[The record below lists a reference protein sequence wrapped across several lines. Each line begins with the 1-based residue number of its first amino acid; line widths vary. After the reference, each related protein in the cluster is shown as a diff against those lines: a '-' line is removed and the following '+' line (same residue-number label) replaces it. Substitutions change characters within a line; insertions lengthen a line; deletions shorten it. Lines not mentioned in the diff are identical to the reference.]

1 MKNLILICFAGSK
14 TNGSLSGEEIRRL
27 KKVTEDLKTGHLSRF
42 IGPKNTTIYC
52 GSNEEEDHV
61 LQETLRIL
69 NPKDSFSLGG
79 KKFTIRKIKYL
90 SRRDSGRSVSKQSY
104 FVNDHLKKVYF
115 SKKNI
120 PPEIVLMNEDGMKNI
135 LSHLTKT
142 NGPGYSC
149 PEEFITGEMP
159 VGTVVK
165 IRVPQKEIEAVIID

>member
-1 MKNLILICFAGSK
+1 MKNLIIICFAGSK

-27 KKVTEDLKTGHLSRF
+27 KKVTEDLKTGVLSRF

-52 GSNEEEDHV
+52 GNNEEEDHV

-79 KKFTIRKIKYL
+79 KNFTIRKIKYL
-90 SRRDSGRSVSKQSY
+90 SRRDSGRSASKQSY
-104 FVNDHLKKVYF
+104 FVNEHLKRVYF
-115 SKKNI
+115 SKKKI
-120 PPEIVLMNEDGMKNI
+120 LPEIVLMNENGMKKIIN
-135 LSHLTKT
+135 HLT

-149 PEEFITGEMP
+149 PEKFISGEIP

-165 IRVPQKEIEAVIID
+165 IKLPQKEIEAVIID